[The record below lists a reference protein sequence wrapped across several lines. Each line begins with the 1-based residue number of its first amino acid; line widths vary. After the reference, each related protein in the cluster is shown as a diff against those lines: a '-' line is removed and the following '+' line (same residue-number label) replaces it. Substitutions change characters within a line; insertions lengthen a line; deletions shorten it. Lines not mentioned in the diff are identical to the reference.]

1 MAGISTIA
9 IPGLTWDSSKNEAI
23 MDNNDRNLKFQV
35 GLIRDVDGWTYL
47 TTWTK
52 ADIKIKIE
60 DAQGNVLIEDTSWT
74 QISDDNFKY
83 NTSDGNYGRYSI
95 ITFQKQL
102 NFVFSSIG
110 KITIRCKRRN
120 ASDNDY
126 YEKIL
131 NFLTD
136 DSPLYRTVQVNGNN
150 SFSTYS
156 YTHTAYKK
164 PIYASRVCSVSN
176 PSEIK
181 IKGKIGDY
189 TNSKYHN
196 GIIKFEFPSIDYM
209 GVPRYPHQIKLSAEG
224 KEYTVTPGE
233 GYDYE
238 NISIEKD
245 IGEET
250 EIKAP
255 YDITLYIGNASYTKR
270 VNTGM
275 YPLSSFVEQELDLSE
290 MTAIAYDVSNVVE
303 PSYGYLIS
311 QRSIISGGIKIKD
324 LENSPYI
331 FENDKPLSLIVID
344 ANNHETEVT
353 TKKTYT
359 ITGNKISLGYYY
371 PFDACTYEFNGN
383 SGNWRGNK
391 QTFFEKEKKYTLI
404 LVATP
409 KFDSSS
415 SVPIKIPI
423 DTCINYNAAP
433 IIISKALDYKVK
445 YGNNSCG
452 DTMILNPQ
460 ETLEVSI
467 NENYVFFPNLQDNW
481 RQLGSNIANYKIYY
495 TLSQQQDY
503 YLDWKNSV
511 ATNEDYSQ
519 THEAILDLDTNQ
531 DYYTHFL
538 TFGLRVEE
546 NGNSSGN
553 SAAQKMNTV
562 RIGRVRPMVISKCEI
577 KGDALTY
584 YLSDYG
590 GDKTASLPAST
601 FIPYDSSLSR
611 SGNENLTLVFK
622 DGSGETLGE
631 LVISAQLLGSK
642 EEARKRFYENVPIKL
657 PLTSLTTDTEIIAK
671 ISQIEGTYNYSYSG
685 SNSAQTVNF
694 TLTSE
699 EIDNIANKPT
709 WSLRKNGVIING
721 KPGQQITPVSE
732 SDKTAGKYFIEINAL
747 EQDDR
752 IIVNFPIEGSATTVS
767 GEIYYNSEKNKIILK
782 GFELE

>member
-23 MDNNDRNLKFQV
+23 MDNNDRILKFQV

-52 ADIKIKIE
+52 ADIKVKIE
-60 DAQGNVLIEDTSWT
+60 DAQGNVLIEDISWKEVG
-74 QISDDNFKY
+74 DDNFKY
-83 NTSDGNYGRYSI
+83 NTSDGNYGKYSI
-95 ITFQKQL
+95 ITFQRQL
-102 NFVFSSIG
+102 NFVFSNIG
-110 KITIRCKRRN
+110 KITVRCKRRN

-131 NFLTD
+131 NFLED
-136 DSPLYRTVQVNGNN
+136 ESPLYRTVQVSGKT
-150 SFSTYS
+150 SFSVYAYTY
-156 YTHTAYKK
+156 TAYKK

-189 TNSKYHN
+189 TNYKYHN
-196 GIIKFEFPSIDYM
+196 GTIEFEFPTMEYM
-209 GVPRYPHQIKLSAEG
+209 GVPRYPQQIKLSAGG
-224 KEYTVTPGE
+224 KEYTATDTPE
-233 GYDYE
+233 V
-238 NISIEKD
+238 D

-255 YDITLYIGNASYTKR
+255 YEITLYIGNASYTKT

-290 MTAIAYDVSNVVE
+290 MTAIAYDVFGVSE
-303 PSYGYLIS
+303 FSDDQGDGYLIEQCS
-311 QRSIISGGIKIKD
+311 VISGGIKIKD

-344 ANNHETEVT
+344 ANNHETEVA
-353 TKKTYT
+353 TKKNYT

-371 PFDACTYEFNGN
+371 PFSKYSYKFSNN
-383 SGNWRGNK
+383 SGGWIKNN
-391 QTFFEKEKKYTLI
+391 QTNSNYTFFEGGEKYA
-404 LVATP
+404 LVLGMTP

-415 SVPIKIPI
+415 VSIKVPI
-423 DTCINYNAAP
+423 DGYINYNAAP
-433 IIISKALDYKVK
+433 IILSKALDYKVK
-445 YGNNSCG
+445 YDDETCG

-467 NENYVFFPNLQDNW
+467 NENYVFFPSLQNNW
-481 RQLGSNIANYKIYY
+481 GQLGSNIADYEIYY

-511 ATNEDYSQ
+511 ATNEAFRR
-519 THEAILDLDTNQ
+519 THQQILGLDTNQ

-538 TFGLRVEE
+538 TFGLKVEE

-601 FIPYDSSLSR
+601 FISYDSSLSR
-611 SGNENLTLVFK
+611 SGKEKLTLVFK

-685 SNSAQTVNF
+685 SNSAQTVSF

-699 EIDNIANKPT
+699 KIDNIANKPT

-732 SDKTAGKYFIEINAL
+732 SDETAGKYFIEINAL
-747 EQDDR
+747 EQNDR

>member
-1 MAGISTIA
+1 MAEISTIA

-23 MDNNDRNLKFQV
+23 MDNNDRILKFQV

-60 DAQGNVLIEDTSWT
+60 DAQGKVLLEDTSWT

-181 IKGKIGDY
+181 IKGKIGNY

-196 GIIKFEFPSIDYM
+196 GTIKFEFPSIDYM

-238 NISIEKD
+238 NISIEKY

-270 VNTGM
+270 VNIGM

-331 FENDKPLSLIVID
+331 FKNNNLLYLTID
-344 ANNHETEVT
+344 NKQEETDV
-353 TKKTYT
+353 KTYT

-383 SGNWRGNK
+383 SGSWRGNK

-423 DTCINYNAAP
+423 DTYINYNAAP
-433 IIISKALDYKVK
+433 IILSKALDYKVK
-445 YGNNSCG
+445 YDNNSCG

-467 NENYVFFPNLQDNW
+467 NKNYVFFPNLQNNW
-481 RQLGSNIANYKIYY
+481 WQSSSNIANYKIYY

-511 ATNEDYSQ
+511 ATDEDFSQ
-519 THEAILDLDTNQ
+519 THEAILALEEDH
-531 DYYTHFL
+531 YTKFL
-538 TFGLRVEE
+538 TFGLKVEE
-546 NGNSSGN
+546 GSN

-562 RIGRVRPMVISKCEI
+562 RIGRVQPMVISKCEI

-611 SGNENLTLVFK
+611 SGKENLILVFK
-622 DGSGETLGE
+622 DDSGGTLGK

-685 SNSAQTVNF
+685 NNSNQVTTF
-694 TLTSE
+694 ILTSDQ
-699 EIDNIANKPT
+699 IDNAANKPT